1 MNLVPK
7 LLEAGLKVI
16 DMSADFRLKN
26 PADYETYYG
35 WKHAHPELL
44 KEAAYGLPE
53 LHREEIKK
61 ARFIGCPGC
70 MATATI
76 LALVPIVKAG
86 LVDKNHIVADL
97 KVGSSGGGSKPTVA
111 SHHPERFG
119 GVRPYQVVGHRHIGE
134 VEQEVNAVSTEPV
147 TVSFTPH
154 AVNMVRGILVTIHAF
169 PQADPSKPKT
179 SGKRCAACTAAEPF
193 IRLVKYQKGCYQLP
207 DPKVTQG
214 TNFCD
219 IGFEIDPH
227 ANRLLMFSAI
237 DNMVKGASGQG
248 VQCLNLMMGIDETT
262 GLEKHGF
269 PSDVTAMLFVIK
281 MGGSILKEGASSDLV
296 SRPQN
301 PPQRTTK
308 WFSCMAAASKSPKS
322 APNWAKNRN
331 SSCRLK
337 ASEAA
342 TPTRKPSKSTPWSWR
357 ANSTS
362 KSFSPCKAKAYPRWA

>member
-1 MNLVPK
+1 MRIGIIGGTGYVGGELLRILLLHPKAEVTMVTSRQSAGEYVFNIHPNLRGLTQLKYVPHDIPELQKNCDLIFTATPHGGSQNLVPK

-26 PADYETYYG
+26 PTAYETYYG

-61 ARFIGCPGC
+61 ARLVGCPGC
-70 MATATI
+70 MATAAT
-76 LALVPIVKAG
+76 LALAPIMKAN
-86 LVDKNHIVADL
+86 LIEKDHIVADL
-97 KVGSSGGGSKPTVA
+97 KVGSSGGGSKPTLA

-119 GVRPYQVVGHRHIGE
+119 GVRPYQVVGHRHIAE
-134 VEQEVNAVSTEPV
+134 VEQEIGAFSDVPFAL
-147 TVSFTPH
+147 SFTPH

-169 PQADPSKPKT
+169 TKQPIEAKEIWRALRSIYG
-179 SGKRCAACTAAEPF
+179 SEPF

-227 ANRLLMFSAI
+227 AKRLLVFSAI

-248 VQCLNLMMGIDETT
+248 VQCLNIIMGIDETT
-262 GLEKHGF
+262 GL
-269 PSDVTAMLFVIK
+269 
-281 MGGSILKEGASSDLV
+281 
-296 SRPQN
+296 
-301 PPQRTTK
+301 
-308 WFSCMAAASKSPKS
+308 
-322 APNWAKNRN
+322 
-331 SSCRLK
+331 
-337 ASEAA
+337 
-342 TPTRKPSKSTPWSWR
+342 KSTGFHPM
-357 ANSTS
+357 
-362 KSFSPCKAKAYPRWA
+362 